1 MTADMVIRFFENY
14 GWIMTVLATSGI
26 VFVGCLKALGLF
38 SRLKPKAKKYV
49 YFGCSCVVSIIVCT
63 IYLCVNNM
71 FEWVDWGMTAACIIG
86 YTMAIYGIYENTGVR
101 ALLKKVLFI
110 PAKNLLKNLTALMF
124 SKNISKEKLQLLAKD
139 LGSDILMQ
147 LAEEIQHEQVTLV
160 KNVMVIDNASEKTKN
175 NISEID
181 VEKNTANSDGH
192 VKNHFFS

>member
-71 FEWVDWGMTAACIIG
+71 FAWVDWGMTAACIIG

-160 KNVMVIDNASEKTKN
+160 KNVMVIDNASEKTQN